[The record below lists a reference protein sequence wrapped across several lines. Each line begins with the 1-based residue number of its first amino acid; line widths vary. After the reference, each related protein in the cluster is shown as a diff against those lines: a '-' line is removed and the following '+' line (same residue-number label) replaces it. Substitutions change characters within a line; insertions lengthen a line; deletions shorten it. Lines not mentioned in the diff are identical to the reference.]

1 MLRHG
6 QSLWNQ
12 EGRFTGWMDIDLSA
26 RGREE
31 AKKAGVLMRS
41 AGLTFDVAFTSV
53 LKRAVRTLWIVQE
66 EMDLM
71 WIPVMPSWRLNERF
85 YGDLQGR
92 SKMETEEKFGKEQV
106 HRWRRGFRDT
116 PPALK
121 RDDERYPRLDP
132 RYRDLA
138 DDQIPVA
145 ESLEDTLHRLL
156 PFWQDSIVPVLKKG
170 RNVFVSAHGN
180 TLRAL
185 VKHLDGISDAEIED
199 LEIPT
204 GIPLVYELEGNLHP
218 KDHFYLRCIEDARAA
233 SGKCQ

>member
-1 MLRHG
+1 MPILILLRHG

-26 RGREE
+26 KGKEE
-31 AKKAGVLMRS
+31 AKNAGVLMRS
-41 AGLTFDVAFTSV
+41 AGFTFDMAFTSV

-71 WIPVMPSWRLNERF
+71 WVPVIPSWRLNERF
-85 YGDLQGR
+85 YGDLQGK
-92 SKMETEEKFGKEQV
+92 SKKETEEKFGAEQV
-106 HRWRRGFRDT
+106 HRWRRGFRDM

-121 RDDERYPRLDP
+121 SDDCRHPGLDP

-138 DDQIPVA
+138 DDQIPLA
-145 ESLEDTLHRLL
+145 ESLEDTLNRMF
-156 PFWQDSIVPVLKKG
+156 PFWQSNIVPELEEGKD
-170 RNVFVSAHGN
+170 VFIAAHGN

-185 VKHLDGISDAEIED
+185 IKHLDCISDGEIED

-204 GIPLVYELEGNLHP
+204 GVPLVYELDRDLRP
-218 KDHFYLRCIEDARAA
+218 MSHFYLR
-233 SGKCQ
+233 